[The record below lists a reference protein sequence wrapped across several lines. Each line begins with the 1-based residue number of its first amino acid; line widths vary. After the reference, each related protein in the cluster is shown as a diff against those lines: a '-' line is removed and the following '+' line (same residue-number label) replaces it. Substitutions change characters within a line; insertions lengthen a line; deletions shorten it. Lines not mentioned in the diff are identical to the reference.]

1 MAVTILSAR
10 LQYFNK
16 LVNNDLLSESL
27 SLEALLAKQRSPLLT
42 QVGHLP
48 RDSVAVARAVY
59 ITASFEFRRHK
70 AKHTPRRA
78 AFQIQVELFLPLFRF
93 VHFLYIHQLFDL
105 ILLLNRLCLLFVIY
119 FARLGLY

>member
-1 MAVTILSAR
+1 MTVTILSAR

-48 RDSVAVARAVY
+48 RDSVAVASAVY
-59 ITASFEFRRHK
+59 IPAPFEFRRHR

-78 AFQIQVELFLPLFRF
+78 AFQIQVELF
-93 VHFLYIHQLFDL
+93 
-105 ILLLNRLCLLFVIY
+105 
-119 FARLGLY
+119 